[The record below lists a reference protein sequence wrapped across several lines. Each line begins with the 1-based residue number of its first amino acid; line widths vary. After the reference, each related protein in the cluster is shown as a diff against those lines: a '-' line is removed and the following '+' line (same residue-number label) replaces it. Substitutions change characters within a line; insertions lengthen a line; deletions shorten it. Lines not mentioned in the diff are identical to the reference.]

1 MTKGT
6 SRFSRASPF
15 SAVRYYMSTLL
26 VIACLGPVGCS
37 RAMRD
42 NSRLKPLE
50 SFENGPGAFTPVSGT
65 VARGKLNTN
74 ENLFLGKSDGA
85 FTKHFPVP
93 VDRAVLQ
100 QGQQRYEIYCAPC
113 HDSAGNGDGM
123 IVQRGFKH
131 PVPFSD
137 ERLRAAPVGYFF
149 DAISH
154 GYKTMYPMAAQISVE
169 DRWAIVAYVRALQR
183 SQHAS
188 MSDVPNAERKSL
200 EAGK

>member
-6 SRFSRASPF
+6 SHFSRRSPF
-15 SAVRYYMSTLL
+15 SIVRNYFALL
-26 VIACLGPVGCS
+26 VAACLGATGCT

-42 NSRLKPLE
+42 DSRLKPLE
-50 SFENGPGAFTPVSGT
+50 SFENGPGAFAPVPGT
-65 VARGKLNTN
+65 VAREQFNTN
-74 ENLFLGKSDGA
+74 ENLLLGKTDDT
-85 FTKHFPVP
+85 FTEKLPVP
-93 VDRAVLQ
+93 VNRAVLER
-100 QGQQRYEIYCAPC
+100 GQQRYEIYCAPC

-123 IVQRGFKH
+123 IVQRGFKP

-149 DAISH
+149 DAISR

-188 MSDVPNAERKSL
+188 LSDVPDAERKDL
-200 EAGK
+200 EAQK